1 MEERVAVA
9 PLSRDEIIRH
19 WLLNSAINC
28 PVSLTMLFP
37 FFTWP
42 RLNLR
47 EIPSVQPDDYVRNLL
62 KLFDS
67 GMIEFSSAL
76 PEDDPTTRTG
86 VARIL
91 DRFLALP
98 RDFQWVPFSVPGEP
112 CQPRSAPDPK
122 LQPDFRLTPRGGEL
136 WEKLAQP
143 EWDRFVSGFST
154 FLDDGNVDEMDG
166 ELISPNRDLLIAYMG
181 WYPEVNHEE
190 IRLDTIKWET
200 HADHEVLYWKR
211 LPFVC
216 HALFRVRS
224 SERRWKDHNVPK
236 WFNDWW
242 SYAQRWHKDP
252 WDLPGWPS
260 K

>member
-1 MEERVAVA
+1 MEERLAV
-9 PLSRDEIIRH
+9 PLSRDVIIRH
-19 WLLNSAINC
+19 WLLNSAINV
-28 PVSLTMLFP
+28 PIPLRVLFP
-37 FFTWP
+37 FFSWG

-47 EIPSVQPDDYVRNLL
+47 EIPNVQGEDYARNLL
-62 KLFDS
+62 ELFDS
-67 GMIEFSSAL
+67 GMIEFSSA
-76 PEDDPTTRTG
+76 PEHDPTTRTG
-86 VARIL
+86 IARIL
-91 DRFLALP
+91 DQYLALP
-98 RDFQWVPFSVPGEP
+98 RDFQWV
-112 CQPRSAPDPK
+112 QPRSATDPK
-122 LQPDFRLTPRGGEL
+122 MQADFSLTARGGES
-136 WEKLAQP
+136 WEKIAQP
-143 EWDRFVSGFST
+143 EWDRFISGFST
-154 FLDDGNVDEMDG
+154 PLDDGNVDEMDG

-224 SERRWKDHNVPK
+224 SEHRWKDHNVPK

-242 SYAQRWHKDP
+242 THTQRWHKDP